1 MVALSFNY
9 VEPTLTEGENKIII
23 KNGRYESK
31 KIFVK
36 TQVAKVE

>member
-23 KNGRYESK
+23 KNGRYEGK
-31 KIFVK
+31 KNICK
-36 TQVAKVE
+36 NSGG